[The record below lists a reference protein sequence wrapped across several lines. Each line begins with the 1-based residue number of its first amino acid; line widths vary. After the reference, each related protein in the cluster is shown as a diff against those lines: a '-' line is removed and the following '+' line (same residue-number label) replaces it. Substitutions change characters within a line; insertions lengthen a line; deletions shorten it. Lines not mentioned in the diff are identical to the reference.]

1 MSDIKIKQ
9 GEKGQENI
17 ICEIH
22 NESFSYWIDNL
33 GLLYGY
39 KYLENKDVE
48 NWLSNERSFVL
59 IAYDNEQPVGYVH
72 CQIEDIVGDKKT
84 IRNLVFCETKESLG
98 QSRIG
103 VLSTNRRKKIA
114 SKLMKKAFEKSKQF
128 DADTALSLVYNQNL
142 PARRLLTN
150 MGFEHKQLF
159 YFKPYSKKKPYVQDS
174 VLAEFNLS
182 QNMPEIQLDQDV
194 VIRKILLED
203 LYSMQRIFGE
213 SRPDV
218 FGSNPTYN
226 QVREW
231 YQSTWGEVTLIAEI
245 EGQVVGCMEFTSLG
259 VIGIPG
265 ILLEYRKQ
273 GIGSTLF
280 YHLLLEMKNSGKEKA
295 LADTGFELQDA
306 INLYKK
312 FNFNLSRELW
322 AWVKIL

>member
-22 NESFSYWIDNL
+22 NESFSYWIENL
-33 GLLYGY
+33 GILYGY
-39 KYLENKDVE
+39 KKLENEDVE
-48 NWLSNERSFVL
+48 NWLLSERSFVL

-72 CQIEDIVGDKKT
+72 CQIEDIVGDKET

-98 QSRIG
+98 QSKIG
-103 VLSTNRRKKIA
+103 VLLKNRRKKIA
-114 SKLMKKAFEKSKQF
+114 SKLMEEALEMSKKFE
-128 DADTALSLVYNQNL
+128 ADTALFLAYNQNH
-142 PARRLLTN
+142 PVRGLLSN
-150 MGFEHKQLF
+150 LGFIHKQMYYFDLF
-159 YFKPYSKKKPYVQDS
+159 SKVKPYVQDS
-174 VLAEFNLS
+174 VLAEFDFS
-182 QNMPEIQLDQDV
+182 QELPDFTLNQNV
-194 VIRKILLED
+194 VIRRINKED
-203 LYSMQRIFGE
+203 LSSMQRIFGE

-218 FGSNPTYN
+218 FGSNPTCN

-231 YQSTWGEVTLIAEI
+231 YRSAWGEITLIAEI
-245 EGQVVGCMEFTSLG
+245 DKQVVGCMEFTSLG

-265 ILLEYRKQ
+265 ILFEYRKQ

-280 YHLLLEMKNSGKEKA
+280 YHLLLEMKNSGKVKA

-306 INLYKK
+306 IKMYKR

-322 AWVKIL
+322 AWIKIL